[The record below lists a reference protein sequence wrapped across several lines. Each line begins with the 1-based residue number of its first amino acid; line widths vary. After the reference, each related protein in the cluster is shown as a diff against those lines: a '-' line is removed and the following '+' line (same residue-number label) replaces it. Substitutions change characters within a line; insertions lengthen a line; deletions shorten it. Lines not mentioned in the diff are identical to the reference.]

1 MHSKK
6 IKIAFFADVLK
17 ENVDGV
23 TYTLY
28 NIIKRV
34 PENKF
39 EFLFITPYPP
49 TDIKN
54 FPFPVYICRYVRFPL
69 YQEYP
74 FAIPNFDKNL
84 VKRLDSFKPDII
96 HYTTPS
102 LLGRFAVKY
111 AISNNIPLTS
121 TYHTHF
127 MAYIDYY
134 FKSVPGLCAFL
145 KMVARKIML
154 WFYNKT
160 EKIFVPTTPIIEEL
174 IETGIDKQRLM
185 IWGRGIETDIF
196 TPSRNDSSYI
206 DRLCGKNTKRIL
218 FVSRLVWEKEIK
230 TLIGIYESLS
240 RKRSDI
246 KFIVTGDG
254 PQKEIMKKKMP
265 DAVFT
270 DGLHNGDLSRIYAS
284 SDLFVFPSITETFG
298 NVVLEALASGL
309 PVVAAAQGG
318 PKGIIQDGRTGYLAI
333 PKNVEDFC
341 SKILRILDDPVH
353 RDVLARNSVEYA
365 KSQTWDA
372 LCELLFKTYENVAL
386 MHKPVRTESAVLEMQ
401 CI

>member
-1 MHSKK
+1 E
-6 IKIAFFADVLK
+6 IAPLAFMR
-17 ENVDGV
+17 GR
-23 TYTLY
+23 TL
-28 NIIKRV
+28 N
-34 PENKF
+34 
-39 EFLFITPYPP
+39 
-49 TDIKN
+49 DA
-54 FPFPVYICRYVRFPL
+54 
-69 YQEYP
+69 
-74 FAIPNFDKNL
+74 FAI
-84 VKRLDSFKPDII
+84 LDEAQN
-96 HYTTPS
+96 TTPS
-102 LLGRFAVKY
+102 Q
-111 AISNNIPLTS
+111 
-121 TYHTHF
+121 
-127 MAYIDYY
+127 
-134 FKSVPGLCAFL
+134 L
-145 KMVARKIML
+145 KMFLTRM
-154 WFYNKT
+154 
-160 EKIFVPTTPIIEEL
+160 
-174 IETGIDKQRLM
+174 G
-185 IWGRGIETDIF
+185 
-196 TPSRNDSSYI
+196 SSA
-206 DRLCGKNTKRIL
+206 
-218 FVSRLVWEKEIK
+218 
-230 TLIGIYESLS
+230 
-240 RKRSDI
+240 

-341 SKILRILDDPVH
+341 FKILRILDDPVH